1 MIRPLFLHCGDDGNC
16 MIIIMD
22 VSYFSR
28 NSPLLFTALNFISAS
43 ADCKILHVSHIIA
56 FRIHNL
62 ECVGSK
68 KDTLVLYF

>member
-1 MIRPLFLHCGDDGNC
+1 MMIATSVYGIIDG
-16 MIIIMD
+16 IF
-22 VSYFSR
+22 VSNFAGKEA
-28 NSPLLFTALNFISAS
+28 FTALNFISAS
-43 ADCKILHVSHIIA
+43 ADWKILHVSHIIA

>member
-1 MIRPLFLHCGDDGNC
+1 MIRPLFLYCGDNGNC

-43 ADCKILHVSHIIA
+43 ADWKILHVLHFIA

-62 ECVGSK
+62 ECVGLK

>member
-1 MIRPLFLHCGDDGNC
+1 

-43 ADCKILHVSHIIA
+43 ADWKILHVSHIIA